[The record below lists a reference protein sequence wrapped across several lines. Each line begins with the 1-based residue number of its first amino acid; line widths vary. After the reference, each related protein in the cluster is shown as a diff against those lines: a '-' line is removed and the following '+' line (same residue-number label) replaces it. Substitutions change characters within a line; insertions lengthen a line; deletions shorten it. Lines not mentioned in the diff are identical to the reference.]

1 MISSQ
6 LSNADDRG
14 LYTTYLSYCC
24 TINVFRFSLCSKNRT
39 RNTKIKM
46 YTGLVLQREHMLFNN
61 YLITSVSHKAHSHRI
76 SEISFYFIDNLI
88 LTSVSFCALSSSS
101 CDVPAPQISIQL
113 CCCDEII

>member
-1 MISSQ
+1 MQTTEDCIPLIYLTAVQ
-6 LSNADDRG
+6 LMSLG
-14 LYTTYLSYCC
+14 FLY
-24 TINVFRFSLCSKNRT
+24 VQKNRT

-88 LTSVSFCALSSSS
+88 LTSVSFC
-101 CDVPAPQISIQL
+101 D
-113 CCCDEII
+113 